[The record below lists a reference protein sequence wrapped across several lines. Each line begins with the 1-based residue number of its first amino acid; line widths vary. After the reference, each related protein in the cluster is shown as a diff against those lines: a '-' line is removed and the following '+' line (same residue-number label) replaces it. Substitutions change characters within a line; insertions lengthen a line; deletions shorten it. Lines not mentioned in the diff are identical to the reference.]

1 MHWKPFL
8 ILQIAAFF
16 LNLLSNAYADEK
28 WTIKKF
34 KGVSYAIVSGEVQ
47 SEDKLGFFISIED
60 NCKKVWQTFSFL
72 TFEQPGDIKQ
82 LLHKH
87 LPIKLNGNEL
97 TAKVEEILP
106 HSRGYKIIFSLGE
119 FPIGVY
125 VQYLYDFY
133 GVEKKFEIEIIDG
146 IDFKVKKYHIF
157 KFHSKIVI
165 FKSTPDQPDPNSDSA
180 APSRNCIF
188 SFSSHLDFRALTFAI
203 LAEANG
209 PPGAGLPDARAAA
222 RIIKS
227 DILE

>member
-8 ILQIAAFF
+8 ILQIAAFL

-34 KGVSYAIVSGEVQ
+34 KSVSYAIVSGEVQ
-47 SEDKLGFFISIED
+47 SEDKLGFFISNED

-106 HSRGYKIIFSLGE
+106 HSRGYKIIFSLIE
-119 FPIGVY
+119 VTNCNYTNIKQNFFLKITVY
-125 VQYLYDFY
+125 L
-133 GVEKKFEIEIIDG
+133 
-146 IDFKVKKYHIF
+146 
-157 KFHSKIVI
+157 SL
-165 FKSTPDQPDPNSDSA
+165 NL
-180 APSRNCIF
+180 N
-188 SFSSHLDFRALTFAI
+188 
-203 LAEANG
+203 
-209 PPGAGLPDARAAA
+209 
-222 RIIKS
+222 
-227 DILE
+227 

>member
-1 MHWKPFL
+1 MRSTGMHWKPFL

-47 SEDKLGFFISIED
+47 SEDKLGFFISKED
-60 NCKKVWQTFSFL
+60 NCNKVWQTFSFL

-82 LLHKH
+82 LLYKH

-119 FPIGVY
+119 FPIGEY

-146 IDFKVKKYHIF
+146 IDFKVKKYFDIPINNW
-157 KFHSKIVI
+157 KLE
-165 FKSTPDQPDPNSDSA
+165 NL
-180 APSRNCIF
+180 APSIT
-188 SFSSHLDFRALTFAI
+188 RATKLCLNINQT
-203 LAEANG
+203 
-209 PPGAGLPDARAAA
+209 
-222 RIIKS
+222 KS
-227 DILE
+227 